1 MPDDHETNTDPT
13 PNTPQASDGAKSPRD
28 ITWRDVHLWQI
39 QPVRDVLLV
48 ALVFFVLYMGYVL
61 SVVTVPLLL
70 ALTLAYLFEPVVTW
84 MSNRWARITRPI
96 AAGILIGAAV
106 VVVLIASLVATLA
119 AAQAVGAARSVVANA
134 GQVEQAL
141 EQVAAEPERRDE
153 IRDALPGGFWPEI
166 YDRLEAARE
175 AAGESGTE
183 PAEVVVNWLRS
194 NAETIATRAARTG
207 AGVVE
212 ALIGAVMGVFLFFMG
227 AFFTAFFFFFI
238 SVGYPKVI
246 DFLKS
251 LVPDEH
257 NERVVDLASQFDS
270 VVAGFVR
277 GRLTIAFLQG
287 IFFSVGYWI
296 IGVPAAFIIGPVV
309 AVLSIVPYLAMIGI
323 PISVVLMLL
332 DPGGFFA
339 FQSHWLWALAAPA
352 GIYFLGQALDDY
364 VLTPAIQGKATNL
377 DTPAI
382 LFATIAGGTL
392 AGVYGML
399 LAIPVAACLK
409 IALRELFWPKF
420 QSWAKGERAD
430 FLPLSKE

>member
-1 MPDDHETNTDPT
+1 MPDDHEPIADATQ
-13 PNTPQASDGAKSPRD
+13 PNAAGNPKSPRD

-84 MSNRWARITRPI
+84 MSSRWNRVTRPI

-134 GQVEQAL
+134 GQVERAL
-141 EQVAAEPERRDE
+141 EQAAAEPERRDE

-166 YDRLEAARE
+166 YDRLEAARD
-175 AAGESGTE
+175 AADQSGTE
-183 PAEVVVNWLRS
+183 PAEVVVNWLRA

-238 SVGYPKVI
+238 SVGYPKVK
-246 DFLKS
+246 DFLAS
-251 LVPDEH
+251 LIPDEH
-257 NERVVDLASQFDS
+257 SERVVDLASQFDS

-277 GRLTIAFLQG
+277 GRLTIAFIQG
-287 IFFSVGYWI
+287 IFFSIGYWV
-296 IGVPAAFIIGPVV
+296 IGVPAAFILGPVV

-420 QSWAKGERAD
+420 QAWAKGERAD